1 MDRSPSYQLTS
12 LIDDL
17 DYRVSHVIRGHDL
30 LESSAFQSL
39 LFTHLPPIAPL
50 PKWMHHELIFFQD
63 HKISKSNGD
72 ISIRYLRSQGETAQ
86 RIYSWVGNMLGYR
99 SIRSLDN
106 LTSELDLT
114 QNPSI
119 GFNYWV

>member
-1 MDRSPSYQLTS
+1 MDRLPSYQLTS

-17 DYRVSHVIRGHDL
+17 DFRVSHVIRGQDL

-39 LFTHLPPIAPL
+39 LFTHLPPISQL
-50 PKWMHHELIFFQD
+50 PKWMHHELILKQNK
-63 HKISKSNGD
+63 KISKSNGD
-72 ISIRYLRSQGETAQ
+72 ISIHHLRSQGETAQ

-99 SIRSLDN
+99 SIHSLAD
-106 LTSELDLT
+106 LTSVLDLT
-114 QNPSI
+114 QKPLM